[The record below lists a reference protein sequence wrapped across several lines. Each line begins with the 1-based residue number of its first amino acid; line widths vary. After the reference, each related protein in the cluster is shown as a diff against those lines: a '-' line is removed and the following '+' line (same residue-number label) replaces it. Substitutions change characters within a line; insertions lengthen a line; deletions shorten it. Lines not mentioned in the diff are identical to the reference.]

1 MVSEPA
7 GRKVPPDEAAAEVF
21 ERNRRNVS
29 SEEGKALMGKRSELG
44 ERTFMHILNHG
55 GMRRTTLSGHRNVY
69 KRMLIAGLAFNLSI
83 HSWHVHGV
91 GTPKQALAGNRNPC
105 PGRPRGPVAIPW
117 GPMDAILGH
126 LSPKAPPTVA
136 FSPCLAI
143 GGRIRAAA

>member
-1 MVSEPA
+1 
-7 GRKVPPDEAAAEVF
+7 
-21 ERNRRNVS
+21 
-29 SEEGKALMGKRSELG
+29 MGKRSELG
-44 ERTFMHILNHG
+44 ERTFIHILNHG

-117 GPMDAILGH
+117 GPMDAILGAPESRRWPFH
-126 LSPKAPPTVA
+126 LAWQLVAGFALRPSFSTV
-136 FSPCLAI
+136 P
-143 GGRIRAAA
+143 